1 MKHVNT
7 TMKIINDLT
16 DDIYESMADNDTA
29 SLNKSISAL
38 MAILRDIQQSNKE
51 ELLINTH
58 QQEQTKY

>member
-29 SLNKSISAL
+29 SLNKSISVL
-38 MAILRDIQQSNKE
+38 MAVLRDIQQSNKE
-51 ELLINTH
+51 EL
-58 QQEQTKY
+58 